1 MNKMLDC
8 NNLSGG
14 EKQKISFIRAIIK
27 SPNVL
32 ILDEPTSS
40 IDKTGKQKMLEY
52 LKKIKDSS
60 IIIIISH
67 DNEVLSNCDMI
78 VTL

>member
-14 EKQKISFIRAIIK
+14 E
-27 SPNVL
+27 
-32 ILDEPTSS
+32 
-40 IDKTGKQKMLEY
+40 KQKMLEY

-78 VTL
+78 VTQTSHLNKCLCT

>member
-14 EKQKISFIRAIIK
+14 E
-27 SPNVL
+27 
-32 ILDEPTSS
+32 
-40 IDKTGKQKMLEY
+40 KQKMLEY